1 MNLHGTIPITFPNI
15 IGINDI
21 QIINDQLIRIRKN
34 FVFSR
39 YIIYDICVT
48 CKCIIYR
55 SRKTCLPFWGKST
68 FSTRK
73 ILQINWLV
81 SNLFL
86 FIARLLRNSK
96 NHLVCDFGLLLNDL
110 KFDWVCNFVL
120 KWNFIKFNFVTRY
133 CAQNPRIWDFFFHS
147 FTLFAKPPDINSV
160 GICSLDLV
168 LGLILSLL
176 TCLQT
181 GLCRLHESTDCIFA
195 FSEVYFSSVVIWNVS
210 WITCQLSII
219 FGASVISF
227 ILFILSDG
235 DNFFPS
241 ICVQCSSST

>member
-1 MNLHGTIPITFPNI
+1 MNLHGTIPITFPNT

-55 SRKTCLPFWGKST
+55 SSKTRLPFWGKST

-110 KFDWVCNFVL
+110 KFDWVWNFVL
-120 KWNFIKFNFVTRY
+120 KWNFMKFNFVTRY
-133 CAQNPRIWDFFFHS
+133 CAQNPRIWDYFFS
-147 FTLFAKPPDINSV
+147 FFYL
-160 GICSLDLV
+160 IC
-168 LGLILSLL
+168 L
-176 TCLQT
+176 TTRYKFCWFL
-181 GLCRLHESTDCIFA
+181 
-195 FSEVYFSSVVIWNVS
+195 
-210 WITCQLSII
+210 
-219 FGASVISF
+219 
-227 ILFILSDG
+227 
-235 DNFFPS
+235 
-241 ICVQCSSST
+241 

>member
-1 MNLHGTIPITFPNI
+1 MFFLDILFMIFVLHVNVSYTG
-15 IGINDI
+15 
-21 QIINDQLIRIRKN
+21 QE
-34 FVFSR
+34 
-39 YIIYDICVT
+39 
-48 CKCIIYR
+48 
-55 SRKTCLPFWGKST
+55 KTRLPFWGKST

-181 GLCRLHESTDCIFA
+181 GLCRLHKSRDCIFA
-195 FSEVYFSSVVIWNVS
+195 SSEVYFSSVVIWNVS

-235 DNFFPS
+235 DNFFPL